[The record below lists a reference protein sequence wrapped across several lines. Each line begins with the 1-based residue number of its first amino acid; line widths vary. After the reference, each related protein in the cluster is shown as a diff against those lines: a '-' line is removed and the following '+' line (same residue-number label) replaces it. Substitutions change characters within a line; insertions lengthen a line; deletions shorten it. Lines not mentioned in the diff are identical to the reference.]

1 MTAPPWLTVIGIG
14 EDGIDGLPPIHRSTI
29 DAAELV
35 VGGERHLAMLGATK
49 AETQCWASPLSRTVD
64 EILKRRGRPVVVL
77 ATGDP
82 MHFGIGVT
90 LAKKVAPGEIAIHP
104 HLSAFSL
111 AAARLAW
118 ALAEVECLTFHG
130 RPIELLTAA
139 VAPKQ
144 KLMILS
150 HDSTTPALVAA
161 RLAALGYGQSRFVVL
176 EHMGGPKERMR
187 ETAAADW
194 GAPNG
199 PHGDVAD
206 LNTIAIDCVAG
217 PRAQVLHRGFG
228 LPDDA
233 FRHDGQLT
241 KREIRAAALSAL
253 GPLPGELL
261 WDIGAGCGSVAIEW
275 LRHDRLQRAI
285 AVERD
290 AERAAMIRDNAAA
303 LGTPN
308 LQLVEGEAPDALANL
323 PKPDAVFIGGGAG
336 RAQVI
341 GTAWAALKPGGRLV
355 AHAVTVE
362 SEQAITAGF
371 HAHGGEVS
379 RLSVARLQPVGAYHG
394 WKPLMPVT
402 QWRAVKP

>member
-1 MTAPPWLTVIGIG
+1 
-14 EDGIDGLPPIHRSTI
+14 
-29 DAAELV
+29 
-35 VGGERHLAMLGATK
+35 
-49 AETQCWASPLSRTVD
+49 
-64 EILKRRGRPVVVL
+64 
-77 ATGDP
+77 
-82 MHFGIGVT
+82 T
-90 LAKKVAPGEIAIHP
+90 LAKRVARDEIAIHP

-118 ALAEVECLTFHG
+118 PLADVECLTFHG

-139 VAPKQ
+139 VTPRQ

-150 HDSTTPALVAA
+150 HDSTTPGLVAA
-161 RLAALGYGQSRFVVL
+161 RLTALGYGLSRFVVL
-176 EHMGGPKERMR
+176 EHMGGAKERVR
-187 ETAAADW
+187 ESHAADW
-194 GAPNG
+194 GAN
-199 PHGDVAD
+199 DVGD

-217 PRAQVLHRGFG
+217 PRAQILHRGFG

-253 GPLPGELL
+253 GPLHGELL

-275 LRHDRLQRAI
+275 LRHDRSQRAI

-290 AERAAMIRDNAAA
+290 ADRAAMIRDNAAA

-308 LQLVEGEAPDALANL
+308 LQLVEGEAPEALGTL
-323 PKPDAVFIGGGAG
+323 PKPDAVFVGGGTG
-336 RAQVI
+336 RPHMI
-341 GTAWAALKPGGRLV
+341 DTAWAALKPGGRLV

-362 SEQAITAGF
+362 SELALFAGF

-379 RLSVARLQPVGAYHG
+379 RLNISRMQPIGAYHG

-402 QWRAVKP
+402 QWRVMKP

>member
-1 MTAPPWLTVIGIG
+1 MTAPWLTVIGIG
-14 EDGIDGLPPIHRSTI
+14 EDGIDGLPPIHRATI
-29 DAAELV
+29 AAAELI
-35 VGGERHLAMLGATK
+35 VGGERHLAMLGETK
-49 AETQCWASPLSRTVD
+49 AETQSWASPLSRTVD
-64 EILKRRGRPVVVL
+64 DILKRRGRPVVVL

-90 LAKKVAPGEIAIHP
+90 LAKRVAQGEIAIHP

-118 ALAEVECLTFHG
+118 PLAEVECLTFHG

-150 HDSTTPALVAA
+150 HDSTTPTLVAA
-161 RLAALGYGQSRFVVL
+161 RLTALGYGPSRFIVL
-176 EHMGGPKERMR
+176 EHMGGPKERVR
-187 ETAAADW
+187 DSAAADW
-194 GAPNG
+194 SAPNG
-199 PHGDVAD
+199 LHGDVAD

-217 PRAQVLHRGFG
+217 PRATILHRGFG

-233 FRHDGQLT
+233 FRHDGQMT

-253 GPLPGELL
+253 GPLHGELL
-261 WDIGAGCGSVAIEW
+261 WDIGAGCGSIAIEW
-275 LRHDRLQRAI
+275 LRHDRSQRAI

-290 AERAAMIRDNAAA
+290 ADRAAMIRENAAS

-308 LQLVEGEAPDALANL
+308 LQLVEGEAPDVLANL
-323 PKPDAVFIGGGAG
+323 PHPDAAFIGGGAG
-336 RAQVI
+336 RLRMI
-341 GTAWAALKPGGRLV
+341 ETAWAALKPGGRLV
-355 AHAVTVE
+355 VHAVTVE
-362 SEQAITAGF
+362 SELAIFAGF
-371 HAHGGEVS
+371 NAHGGEVS
-379 RLSVARLQPVGAYHG
+379 RLSISRMQPVGAYHG

>member
-1 MTAPPWLTVIGIG
+1 MTAPWLTVIGIG
-14 EDGIDGLPPIHRSTI
+14 EEGVDGLPPIHRATI
-29 DAAELV
+29 AAAELI

-49 AETQCWASPLSRTVD
+49 AETLRWASPLSRTV
-64 EILKRRGRPVVVL
+64 EAILKHRGRPVVVL

-90 LAKKVAPGEIAIHP
+90 LAKKVAREEIAIHP

-118 ALAEVECLTFHG
+118 PLAEVECLTFHG

-139 VAPKQ
+139 LAPKR

-150 HDSTTPALVAA
+150 HDSTTPAAVAA
-161 RLAALGYGQSRFVVL
+161 RLTALGYGQSRFVVL
-176 EHMGGPKERMR
+176 EHMGGAKERVR
-187 ETAAADW
+187 ESTAADW
-194 GAPNG
+194 GAD
-199 PHGDVAD
+199 DVAD

-217 PRAQVLHRGFG
+217 PRAQILHRGFG
-228 LPDDA
+228 LPDEA

-241 KREIRAAALSAL
+241 KREVRAAALSAL
-253 GPLPGELL
+253 GPLHGELL

-275 LRHDRLQRAI
+275 LRHDRSQRAI

-290 AERAAMIRDNAAA
+290 ADRAALIRDNAAS

-308 LQLVEGEAPDALANL
+308 LLLVEGEAPDALTNL
-323 PKPDAVFIGGGAG
+323 PHPDAVFIGGGTG
-336 RAQVI
+336 RPRMI
-341 GTAWAALKPGGRLV
+341 ETAWAALKPGGRLV

-362 SEQAITAGF
+362 SELALFAGF
-371 HAHGGEVS
+371 HAHGGEVT
-379 RLSVARLQPVGAYHG
+379 RLGIAHLQPIGTYHG

>member
-1 MTAPPWLTVIGIG
+1 MTAPWLTVIGIG
-14 EDGIDGLPPIHRSTI
+14 EDGIDDLPPIHRATI
-29 DAAELV
+29 GAAELI
-35 VGGERHLAMLGATK
+35 VGGERHLAMLGDTK
-49 AETQCWASPLSRTVD
+49 AETQSWASPLSRTVE

-90 LAKKVAPGEIAIHP
+90 LAKRVARDEIAIHP

-161 RLAALGYGQSRFVVL
+161 RLTALGYGASRFIVL
-176 EHMGGPKERMR
+176 EHMGGAKERVR
-187 ETAAADW
+187 ETTAADW
-194 GAPNG
+194 GTNA
-199 PHGDVAD
+199 VAD
-206 LNTIAIDCVAG
+206 LNTIAIDCIAG
-217 PRAQVLHRGFG
+217 PRANILHRGFG
-228 LPDDA
+228 LPDEA

-253 GPLPGELL
+253 SPLHGELL

-275 LRHDRLQRAI
+275 LRHDRSQRAI

-290 AERAAMIRDNAAA
+290 PERAAMIRDNAAS

-308 LQLVEGEAPDALANL
+308 LQLIEGEAPDALGNL

-336 RAQVI
+336 RPHMI
-341 GTAWAALKPGGRLV
+341 DTAWAALRPGGRLV

-362 SEQAITAGF
+362 SELAIFAGF
-371 HAHGGEVS
+371 QAHGGDVT
-379 RLSVARLQPVGAYHG
+379 RLSVSRLQPVGAYHG

>member
-1 MTAPPWLTVIGIG
+1 MTAPWLTVIGIG
-14 EDGIDGLPPIHRSTI
+14 EDGIDGLPPIHRASI
-29 DAAELV
+29 AAAELI
-35 VGGERHLAMLGATK
+35 VGGERHLAMLGETR
-49 AETQCWASPLSRTVD
+49 AETQSWASPLSRTVD
-64 EILKRRGRPVVVL
+64 EILKRRGHPVVVL

-90 LAKKVAPGEIAIHP
+90 LAKKVAQGEIAIHP

-150 HDSTTPALVAA
+150 HDLTTPALVAA
-161 RLAALGYGQSRFVVL
+161 RLTALGYGPSRFTVL
-176 EHMGGPKERMR
+176 EHMGGPKERVR
-187 ETAAADW
+187 ETSAADW
-194 GAPNG
+194 TAN
-199 PHGDVAD
+199 DVAD

-217 PRAQVLHRGFG
+217 PRAQILHRGFG

-253 GPLPGELL
+253 GPLHGELL

-275 LRHDRLQRAI
+275 LRHDRSQCAI

-290 AERAAMIRDNAAA
+290 ADRAAMIRDNAAS

-308 LQLVEGEAPDALANL
+308 LQLIEGEAPEALGNL
-323 PKPDAVFIGGGAG
+323 PQPDAVFVGGGTG
-336 RAQVI
+336 RPHMI
-341 GTAWAALKPGGRLV
+341 DTAWAALKPGGRLV

-362 SEQAITAGF
+362 SELALFAGF
-371 HAHGGEVS
+371 HAHGGEVTRLNVS
-379 RLSVARLQPVGAYHG
+379 RMQPIGAYHG
-394 WKPLMPVT
+394 WKPLMQVT
-402 QWRAVKP
+402 QWRVVKP

>member
-1 MTAPPWLTVIGIG
+1 MTTPWLTVIGIG
-14 EDGIDGLPPIHRSTI
+14 EEGIDGLPPIHRASI
-29 DAAELV
+29 AAAELI
-35 VGGERHLAMLGATK
+35 VGGERHLAMLGGAK
-49 AETQCWASPLSRTVD
+49 AETQSWASPLSRTVE

-90 LAKKVAPGEIAIHP
+90 LAKKVAREEIAIHP

-139 VAPKQ
+139 VAPRQ

-161 RLAALGYGQSRFVVL
+161 RLSALGYGPSRFVVL
-176 EHMGGPKERMR
+176 EHMGGGKERIR
-187 ETAAADW
+187 ESKAEDW
-194 GAPNG
+194 GAN
-199 PHGDVAD
+199 DVAD

-217 PRAQVLHRGFG
+217 PNAKILHRGFG
-228 LPDDA
+228 LPDEA

-253 GPLPGELL
+253 GPLHGELL

-275 LRHDRLQRAI
+275 LRHDRSQRAI
-285 AVERD
+285 AIERD
-290 AERAAMIRDNAAA
+290 AGRAAMIRDNAAA

-308 LQLVEGEAPDALANL
+308 LQLVEGEAPGALQAL
-323 PKPDAVFIGGGAG
+323 PRPDAAFIGGGASKHG
-336 RAQVI
+336 LIDRVW
-341 GTAWAALKPGGRLV
+341 TALRSGGRLV

-362 SEQAITAGF
+362 SELALFAGF
-371 HAHGGEVS
+371 QAHGGEMT
-379 RLSVARLQPVGAYHG
+379 RLSVSRMQPVGTYHG